1 MRNEKGSTL
10 VWVMGVILI
19 LLIVVGGSLSL
30 AINYQSRTIENSKEQ
45 QVYHSAY
52 AISDILVKEINE
64 NNSVLIPKGSEKIEI
79 EQVNLPQGMGSG
91 SVVIERVKTF
101 LYVYINATYQDYS
114 YDLFLTMEKDSS
126 NEWVVKH
133 YENKARGQS

>member
-45 QVYHSAY
+45 QVYHSAH

-64 NNSVLIPKGSEKIEI
+64 NSSVLIPKGSEKVEI

-101 LYVYINATYQDYS
+101 LYVYINA
-114 YDLFLTMEKDSS
+114 M
-126 NEWVVKH
+126 
-133 YENKARGQS
+133 